1 MSAVRDA
8 ICKHLKADPTVSA
21 IAKGVHPKLAPESS
35 KFPLVVVSAQQP
47 PTAIRT
53 FQTVLAEQSIFLVKA
68 IDQSISPKRASDL
81 AAAIRT
87 SLDQANLVIDGQNN
101 LGIIW
106 IQDVDLVEEY
116 NGQTYQHEGGL
127 YEIYAE
133 AA

>member
-1 MSAVRDA
+1 MSAVRNA
-8 ICKHLKADPTVSA
+8 ICIHLKNDPSVMA

-47 PTAIRT
+47 ATAVRT

-68 IDQSISPKRASDL
+68 IDQATSPKRAADL
-81 AAAIRT
+81 ATAIRT
-87 SLDQANLVIDGQNN
+87 SLDQANLMIDGQNN

-106 IQDVDLVEEY
+106 IQDVDLVEEF

-127 YEIYAE
+127 YEIYTE